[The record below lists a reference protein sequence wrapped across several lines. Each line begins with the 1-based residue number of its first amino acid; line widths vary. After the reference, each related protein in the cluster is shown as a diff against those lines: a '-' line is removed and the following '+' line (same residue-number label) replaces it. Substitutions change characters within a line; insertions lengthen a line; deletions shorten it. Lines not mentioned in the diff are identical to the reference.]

1 MKRTAF
7 YSSLFGVIAG
17 AALATGVF
25 RQPNVAAAPQVV
37 MAQEHAMPTSFA
49 GVLRPILPAVVNITT
64 TRVIKTQAGPQL
76 PPGFEDFFGGGFG
89 PGRGRGFQIPPEERR
104 SGGTGSGV
112 IVTRD
117 GYILTNNHVVDGA
130 KDVTVTLTDKRE
142 FQAKVVGT
150 DQWADIAVVKINAGA
165 ALPVLSIAD
174 SSHAQVGDVVF
185 AIGSPMGL
193 KSTVTMGIVSATGRA
208 NLGIER
214 FEDFIQT
221 DAAINPG
228 NSGGALV
235 NAAGQL
241 VGINTAILSGSGG
254 NLGIGF
260 AIPSNMAHDVMDQ
273 LIKSGKVRRGY
284 IGVGVQEVTPSLAQ
298 AFKAPIG
305 SVAITQVQPDTP
317 GAKAGIQVGDIVTK
331 INGEEVNDVNAFR
344 NRVAHNAPGTTIT
357 LTVNRNGKVEQVPVT
372 LGELP
377 GQDADKSGD
386 GDDQSSSHSPL
397 EGVDVQALTPE
408 IARQLQLPAAT
419 KGVVVA
425 QVDPR
430 SAAAEAGLQEGD
442 VIQQVNRQAGQLGQR
457 LQPAGWR
464 FGQGHHSAVG
474 QPGRRLGVHR
484 HREQS
489 QITVSCI

>member
-7 YSSLFGVIAG
+7 YSSLLGVVAG
-17 AALATGVF
+17 AVLATGVF
-25 RQPNVAAAPQVV
+25 RQPINMAAAPQVV
-37 MAQEHAMPTSFA
+37 MAQEHPMPTSFA

-76 PPGFEDFFGGGFG
+76 PPGFEDFFGGAF
-89 PGRGRGFQIPPEERR
+89 GRGRGGRGYQVPPEERR

-150 DQWADIAVVKINAGA
+150 DPWADIAVVKINAGA

-235 NAAGQL
+235 NGAGQL

-254 NLGIGF
+254 NQGIGF

-273 LIKSGKVRRGY
+273 LIKGGKVRRGY

-305 SVAITQVQPDTP
+305 SVAITKVEPDTP
-317 GAKAGIQVGDIVTK
+317 GAKAGVQVGDIVTK

-344 NRVAHNAPGTTIT
+344 NRVAHNTPGTTIT
-357 LTVNRNGKVEQVPVT
+357 LTMNRNGKVEQVPVT

-377 GQDADKSGD
+377 NQDAEKGGD
-386 GDDQSSSHSPL
+386 GDEQSTSHSPL

-408 IARQLQLPAAT
+408 IARQLQLPATT

-442 VIQQVNRQAGQLGQR
+442 VIQQVNRQAVAGVSDFNR
-457 LQPAGWR
+457 LVKDSKGT
-464 FGQGHHSAVG
+464 
-474 QPGRRLGVHR
+474 
-484 HREQS
+484 
-489 QITVSCI
+489 TVLLVNRGGGSVFIAIENKAK

>member
-1 MKRTAF
+1 MKRTAL
-7 YSSLFGVIAG
+7 YSTFFGVLAG

-25 RQPNVAAAPQVV
+25 WQSNHMAAAPQVV
-37 MAQEHAMPTSFA
+37 MAQEHAQPTSYA
-49 GVLRPILPAVVNITT
+49 GILRPIMPAVVNIST
-64 TRVIKTQAGPQL
+64 TRVIKTAEGGQL
-76 PPGFEDFFGGGFG
+76 PPGMEDLFGNMFG
-89 PGRGRGFQIPPEERR
+89 NRGRGRGFQMPPEERR

-112 IVTRD
+112 IVTHD
-117 GYILTNNHVVDGA
+117 GYILTNNHVVDSA

-150 DQWADIAVVKINAGA
+150 DPWADIAVLKINAGA
-165 ALPVLSIAD
+165 ALPVVSIAD
-174 SSHAQVGDVVF
+174 SSRAQVGDVVF

-241 VGINTAILSGSGG
+241 VGINTAILSGNGG
-254 NLGIGF
+254 NQGIGF
-260 AIPSNMAHDVMDQ
+260 AIPTNMAHDVMDQ

-357 LTVNRNGKVEQVPVT
+357 LAVNRNGKVEQVPVT

-377 GQDADKSGD
+377 GQDADKGGD
-386 GDDQSSSHSPL
+386 NGEQGSSHSPL

-408 IARQLQLPAAT
+408 IARQLQLPATT

-425 QVDPR
+425 QVAAS

-442 VIQQVNRQAGQLGQR
+442 VIQQVNRQ
-457 LQPAGWR
+457 
-464 FGQGHHSAVG
+464 SVNSVG
-474 QPGRRLGVHR
+474 DFNKLVGESKGT
-484 HREQS
+484 
-489 QITVSCI
+489 TVLLVNRGGGSVFIAIENKAK

>member
-1 MKRTAF
+1 MKRTAL
-7 YSSLFGVIAG
+7 YSSLIGTIAG
-17 AALATGVF
+17 VALATGVF
-25 RQPNVAAAPQVV
+25 WQSNHMSAAPQVV
-37 MAQEHAMPTSFA
+37 MAQERAMPTSYA
-49 GVLRPILPAVVNITT
+49 GVLRPILPAVVNIST
-64 TRVIKTQAGPQL
+64 TRIIKTQAQQL
-76 PPGFEDFFGGGFG
+76 PPGMEDFFGGMFG
-89 PGRGRGFQIPPEERR
+89 QRGRGRFQVPPEERR

-112 IVTRD
+112 IVSHD
-117 GYILTNNHVVDGA
+117 GYILTNNHVIDGA

-150 DQWADIAVVKINAGA
+150 DPWADIAVVKISAGS
-165 ALPVLSIAD
+165 ALPVVPIAD
-174 SSHAQVGDVVF
+174 SGHAQVGDIVF

-254 NLGIGF
+254 NQGIGF
-260 AIPSNMAHDVMDQ
+260 AIPSTMARDVMDQ
-273 LIKSGKVRRGY
+273 LVKNGKVRRGY
-284 IGVGVQEVTPSLAQ
+284 IGVGVQEVTPSLAE

-344 NRVAHNAPGTTIT
+344 NRVARNAPGTTIT
-357 LTVNRNGKVEQVPVT
+357 LTVNRSGKVEQLPVT

-377 GQDADKSGD
+377 GQDGDKDNEGSEQG
-386 GDDQSSSHSPL
+386 STVRPL
-397 EGVDVQALTPE
+397 DGVDVQALTPD
-408 IARQLQLPAAT
+408 IARQLQIPPTT
-419 KGVVVA
+419 KGVVVS
-425 QVDPR
+425 QVDPS
-430 SAAAEAGLQEGD
+430 SAAAAAGLQEGD
-442 VIQQVNRQAGQLGQR
+442 VIQQVNRQAVTSVGDFSR
-457 LQPAGWR
+457 L
-464 FGQGHHSAVG
+464 V
-474 QPGRRLGVHR
+474 
-484 HREQS
+484 RES
-489 QITVSCI
+489 KGTTVLLVNRGGGSVFIAIENKAK